1 METLETLLLKSRDG
15 DRDAFAEIVRQYQ
28 GTVCG
33 VAYSFLGDFH
43 RSEDVAQETFL
54 VAWNKLAELSDAT
67 KFPAWI
73 CSIAR
78 NLARN
83 AARKKS
89 DALLHHAIPLTEND
103 QTAAKPEPDPQR
115 TQIVWDAIENI
126 PENYREPLVLFYRND
141 QSVRD
146 IAVAL
151 DISEDAAKQRLSRA
165 RKHLKIEL
173 EKIIADTILLAS
185 PGEWFTLAVVAALP
199 PVVLGTAA
207 KTVLAATGASG
218 VGAGSS
224 APLSPPGTIGVFAGS
239 FFFVLAMLVPG
250 LIFFWSMIRNS
261 PTLRTRRYTL
271 LVGSLVVWWSVL
283 TLGLGSMFF
292 TLGPLDFSKDDAI
305 AGIVAAF
312 VGTFLLA
319 VFGFVMPCSGLLK
332 KRDTWKKIYGED
344 IERPE
349 EIAASL
355 EESRWGMEPLVACLR
370 RIVRSLFAVA
380 VVYTAILYFFT
391 PSLLTP
397 CVGGAVLLSFA
408 LIYSRFVH
416 DSLTMMRTEAD
427 LAKQP
432 PMLPMRTRFNKTPTY
447 DEKNKIKPLTPAQQ
461 RNYRLHFNNAF
472 FLLVLS
478 VVTMVCVFYHLRNVE
493 CMGDRI
499 SAYLLF
505 GMSTMWLI
513 GMSVESI
520 EGIPTKR
527 AFILLMVTMIVVGE
541 WLYLCLCT
549 PLDWSYKMGWAFNV
563 MNNSFMIIHV
573 TLMLYI
579 NRRFRTEKQREDAGL
594 PPIPRPKQPE
604 LFFDAFLER
613 IQFLILMH
621 LRSWLKHGRET
632 FPVPRQ
638 VSRIVW
644 PLTVGLLF
652 AYAAIPVVVWWCRG

>member
-54 VAWNKLAELSDAT
+54 VVWNKLAELSDAT

-115 TQIVWDAIENI
+115 SQIVWDAIENI

-207 KTVLAATGASG
+207 KTVLAATGATG
-218 VGAGSS
+218 AGAGSS

-283 TLGLGSMFF
+283 TLGLMSLFL
-292 TLGPLDFSKDDAI
+292 TLDLIEYSDEYAAI
-305 AGIVAAF
+305 SILYVFAGTAAVAAF
-312 VGTFLLA
+312 
-319 VFGFVMPCSGLLK
+319 GFKLPCSGLLK
-332 KRDTWKKIYGED
+332 KRDTWKKIYAED
-344 IERPE
+344 LERPD
-349 EIAASL
+349 EIAAAL

-380 VVYTAILYFFT
+380 IVYTAILYFFT
-391 PSLLTP
+391 PNIVTP

-416 DSLTMMRTEAD
+416 DSLTMMRTDAD

-432 PMLPMRTRFNKTPTY
+432 PMLPMRTRFNKTPIY

-461 RNYRLHFNNAF
+461 RNYRLHFNNMF
-472 FLLVLS
+472 FLLALS
-478 VVTMVCVFYHLRNVE
+478 VVTMVCVCYHLRGVE
-493 CMGDRI
+493 STDPRT
-499 SAYLLF
+499 SAYVFF
-505 GMSTMWLI
+505 GLSTMWLI
-513 GMSVESI
+513 GMSVESL
-520 EGIPTKR
+520 EMLPVKR
-527 AFILLMVTMIVVGE
+527 AFILLMVSIIVAGE
-541 WLYLCLCT
+541 WLYLCFCS
-549 PLDWSYKMGWAFNV
+549 PFDWTHNFGWTLTALNYTFFLV
-563 MNNSFMIIHV
+563 HAIFM
-573 TLMLYI
+573 TFI
-579 NRRFRTEKQREDAGL
+579 NRRFRAEKQREDAGL
-594 PPIPRPKQPE
+594 PPTPRPQQPE

-613 IQFLILMH
+613 IQVRILMY

-644 PLTVGLLF
+644 PLTFGLLF
-652 AYAAIPVVVWWCRG
+652 VYAVIPVVVVWCVR